1 MLKTFQNIERNYQ
14 QMKRFFL
21 ICLGLMTLMSL
32 SALFFSYHI
41 YSQSREKIYVL
52 VDGHALQVA
61 LSTDKQQN
69 RPAQARKH
77 IQDFHE
83 YFYSLEPDARQ
94 IEENIQK
101 ALYMG
106 DSSVV
111 THHLNYKEKGYYNS
125 LIAGSIS
132 QEIEIDSIQ
141 VDFKAHTIEVRCY
154 ARQKLIRATS
164 ITSRELVSE
173 CELREVTITDR
184 NPMGFLI
191 ENYRIVSNQTLKTEQ
206 R

>member
-1 MLKTFQNIERNYQ
+1 MLQTFRNIETNFQ
-14 QMKRFFL
+14 QMKVFFFV
-21 ICLGLMTLMSL
+21 CLGLVTLISL
-32 SALFFSYHI
+32 SALFFSYQI
-41 YSQSREKIYVL
+41 YAGSREKIYVL

-61 LSTDKQQN
+61 LSTDKKQN

-83 YFYSLEPDARQ
+83 YFYALEPDARQ

-111 THHLNYKEKGYYNS
+111 SHYLNYKEKGYYNG

-132 QEIEIDSIQ
+132 QEIALDSIQ
-141 VDFKAHTIEVRCY
+141 VDFEASKIYVRSY
-154 ARQKLIRATS
+154 AKQKLIRATS
-164 ITSRELVSE
+164 ITIRELVSE
-173 CELREVTITDR
+173 CELREVAVTDR

-191 ENYRIVSNQTLKTEQ
+191 ENYRIVSNKTLKTEQ